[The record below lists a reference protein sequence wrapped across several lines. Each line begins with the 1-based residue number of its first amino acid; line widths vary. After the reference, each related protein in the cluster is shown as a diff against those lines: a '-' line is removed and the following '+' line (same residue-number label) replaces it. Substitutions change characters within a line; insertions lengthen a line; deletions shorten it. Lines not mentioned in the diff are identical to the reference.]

1 MQLRSGVLHH
11 SCLKSIFLDL
21 DISIFLPR
29 GFWHR
34 VEGIESW
41 QNGIPVPQLSQPV
54 SKVSQQIFLKLFFY
68 SGGGEEGEKHVE
80 CTSPL

>member
-1 MQLRSGVLHH
+1 M
-11 SCLKSIFLDL
+11 LKRANCFVEFLDL
-21 DISIFLPR
+21 DISYIFLPR

-54 SKVSQQIFLKLFFY
+54 SKVSPKVFLQYFLFN